1 MRRLTGTTRIT
12 GKEIDKSQGIAT
24 ASFWGFLAQGFEF
37 PSLPRASDYICKLG
51 LSLLV
56 LVRVESDPVRN
67 QKQPDTEGRAALR
80 KAQLCPR
87 PAESEAHGSTSLS
100 VCPASFGEPP
110 VSGQP
115 STVALWALENQLRSS
130 GLRG

>member
-1 MRRLTGTTRIT
+1 MTGE
-12 GKEIDKSQGIAT
+12 EIDKSQGIAM
-24 ASFWGFLAQGFEF
+24 ARLWGFLAQGFKF

-87 PAESEAHGSTSLS
+87 SCLTESEAHGSTSLS
-100 VCPASFGEPP
+100 VQQALGSLLSLASPALLPCGHWR
-110 VSGQP
+110 
-115 STVALWALENQLRSS
+115 TSS
-130 GLRG
+130 GLQAHVANLG